1 MACVVTDCC
10 RRSTGDILAVGHR
23 DSAIELLDVKGDY
36 GRLAVLNGHTSRVVS
51 VDWSADGAHLQSAS
65 RAGELLYWAVGE
77 RGARHSSGL
86 ALKDPSQLSS
96 GKPHDPISDSSC
108 VVVVG
113 KSLGCVAL
121 MVA

>member
-1 MACVVTDCC
+1 M
-10 RRSTGDILAVGHR
+10 GHR

-65 RAGELLYWAVGE
+65 RAGLLYWAVGE
-77 RGARHSSGL
+77 GGAAQLGL

-96 GKPHDPISDSSC
+96 GKPRDQS
-108 VVVVG
+108 
-113 KSLGCVAL
+113 
-121 MVA
+121 

>member
-1 MACVVTDCC
+1 MACVVIDCC

-96 GKPHDPISDSSC
+96 GKPHDPISEPSAALLERAW
-108 VVVVG
+108 VV
-113 KSLGCVAL
+113 LL
-121 MVA
+121 